1 MSGTAS
7 LSVIKKAFPHLSDA
21 DLQKIRE
28 PCQRAQWAI
37 YSGPFKLTP
46 EYSANPI
53 GAFPFG
59 GCGLMTQKMDGMFML
74 WDGVS
79 QMYNRGRGGSGSAV
93 AHAQDPPSSFYKH
106 LPPVELEGE
115 LCYRSGEYSR
125 GHGAKTNGWRHACLF
140 VWDAPLHPGTYAER
154 WAYVKKLLSDYDP
167 QYVRPVP
174 FLGVAKSRR
183 VVDATLAKVR
193 STKVPCVFGSGG
205 MVGASYEGGE
215 GVMIR
220 DPNALYV
227 YSCFEPKA
235 HGHKKGQ
242 TTVLYKWLEEYG
254 NDECL
259 VLKAGAADAPQEAD
273 APRAKR
279 RKPNGSSEAHESMGA
294 NSLWVSLPNGTE
306 FALRAISRLNTK
318 ASDVKPGSIITF
330 TYHGWSNGLP
340 LNPSA
345 QAFRT
350 DRSWEDIKDNFIPPP
365 NLELGLAEGRVKRQ
379 VSLKRASST

>member
-115 LCYRSGEYSR
+115 LATAAASTAAGTARRRTGGATRASSCGTRRCTRAPTRS
-125 GHGAKTNGWRHACLF
+125 
-140 VWDAPLHPGTYAER
+140 D
-154 WAYVKKLLSDYDP
+154 DP

-259 VLKAGAADAPQEAD
+259 VLKAGAAE
-273 APRAKR
+273 
-279 RKPNGSSEAHESMGA
+279 HESMGA